1 MSVNVHCGRLN
12 EIIILALML
21 LLCPSNVVADDPAE
35 VDASVFA
42 DAGEALR
49 VGEALE
55 NSRQWVEA
63 INHYEA
69 AIDRFKEDE
78 GLQYGLRRTR
88 IHFGVDRR
96 YSDRSFEEKMLN
108 KGRAESLDLFE
119 DILTRVQYEYVDPVS
134 VTRFVAHGT
143 ESLYM
148 ALKNERF
155 IAKNVKQGH
164 GEGVERVRQALIT
177 DYWNRR
183 LENRLD
189 ARSTITS
196 VCEVCSNE
204 LGVSGTA
211 VVLEY
216 IFGGCNALD
225 EYSNFLTPDR
235 YNDLFGSIQ
244 GELVGIGIEMKGVK
258 GKGMHLVNV
267 LLDSP
272 AQDGGLQPGDYIVG
286 IDGTDCRDLSTD
298 DSARLLR
305 GTSGSTVKLSFETPT
320 GTTKTGSFV
329 RQRVQIRSVTRKLI
343 LDQEK
348 GIGYI
353 RMEGFQNNTAEEL
366 DEALREL
373 ERKGMRAL
381 IWDLRGNPGGLLET
395 AAAVIDR
402 FIDQGVLV
410 STRGRSPE
418 QNQVFQAHGN
428 NVRHYPL
435 ALIVDENSAS
445 ASEIV
450 AGAIKDH
457 HRGTIVGRKTYGKWS
472 VQSIIHLPGETGLKL
487 TTAKFY
493 SPDGKNYK
501 DIGLAPDV
509 EVPEPKD
516 VQTSFYRGRTSEEI
530 SADADIAE
538 ALEILSNRLSKN

>member
-1 MSVNVHCGRLN
+1 MRINVLNGRLN
-12 EIIILALML
+12 PFVILATL
-21 LLCPSNVVADDPAE
+21 LLLAPATTLADDPE
-35 VDASVFA
+35 VDVSAFA
-42 DAGEALR
+42 DASDALR
-49 VGEALE
+49 AGEALE

-63 INHYEA
+63 IGHYEA
-69 AIDRFKEDE
+69 ALDRFKDDE
-78 GLQYGLRRTR
+78 ALVYGLRRTR

-96 YSDRSFEEKMLN
+96 YSDRSFEDKMLS
-108 KGRAESLDLFE
+108 KGRAETLDLFE

-155 IAKNVKQGH
+155 LKRNVKSNNP
-164 GEGVERVRQALIT
+164 EAVERVRQALIK
-177 DYWNRR
+177 DFWNRR

-189 ARSTITS
+189 ARSTITG
-196 VCEVCSNE
+196 VCDLCDRE
-204 LGVSGTA
+204 LGISGTA
-211 VVLEY
+211 IVFEY

-244 GELVGIGIEMKGVK
+244 GELVGIGIEMKGAK

-272 AQDGGLQPGDYIVG
+272 AENGGLLPGDHIVA
-286 IDGTDCRDLSTD
+286 IDGVDCRDLSTD

-305 GTSGSTVKLSFETPT
+305 GVNGSTVQLTYETPT
-320 GTTKTGSFV
+320 GESKTGSFV
-329 RQRVQIRSVTRKLI
+329 RKRVQIRSVTRKLI
-343 LDQEK
+343 LDEER

-395 AAAVIDR
+395 AAAVMDR
-402 FIDQGVLV
+402 FIERGVLV
-410 STRGRSPE
+410 STKGRSPE

-428 NVRHYPL
+428 NVRRYPL

-493 SPDGKNYK
+493 SPDGNNYK

-509 EVPEPKD
+509 SVPQPLD
-516 VQTSFYRGRTSEEI
+516 LQTTGFRGRTSAEI

-538 ALEILSNRLSKN
+538 AIEILTNRLSKN